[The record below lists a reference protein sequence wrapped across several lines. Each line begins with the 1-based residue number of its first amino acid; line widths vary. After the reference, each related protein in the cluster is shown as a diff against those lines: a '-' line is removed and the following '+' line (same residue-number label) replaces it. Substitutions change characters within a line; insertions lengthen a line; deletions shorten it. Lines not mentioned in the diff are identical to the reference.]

1 MKHRMLLLV
10 IAGVLGAGGGWLF
23 TEQVLKAGSA
33 DQAPA
38 TPPQGAAMIGLTRPD
53 FSLGGTTGQLISSAD
68 FDGQVLLINFWA
80 TWCKPCREEMPM
92 LSGLHTQLAGRGFQV
107 LGVALDDVA
116 QARDFVE
123 ELKISYPNAVGG
135 VDVMAMGS
143 AYGNRAGLLP
153 YSVLIDRSGVIRWNS
168 LGELKLE
175 ELSDQIEK
183 LL

>member
-1 MKHRMLLLV
+1 MKHKVLLMMV
-10 IAGVLGAGGGWLF
+10 AGILGAGGGWLF
-23 TEQVLKAGSA
+23 TEKVLKAGN
-33 DQAPA
+33 DTETFAP
-38 TPPQGAAMIGLTRPD
+38 PPKVTDMIGLPRPG
-53 FSLGGTTGQLISSAD
+53 FSLGSTTGGVINSAD

-92 LSGLHTQLAGRGFQV
+92 LSDLHAQLAGQGLQV

-116 QARDFVE
+116 QAREFVE
-123 ELKISYPNAVGG
+123 ELQISYPNAVGG

-153 YSVLIDRSGVIRWNS
+153 YSVLIDRSGVVRWNS

-175 ELSDQIEK
+175 ELMAQIEK